1 MPVSLL
7 FSLDQESSRPLVQA
21 FKELELEIEYCS
33 DIFAAVEWLTRRSFD
48 VIVADCDSGP
58 EAAFLLKNSREM
70 KLNKAAFTLALS
82 TGDPSTDAQD
92 GPDLVLTKPL
102 LSDQVKYS
110 VLSNDRFLVCMRAWV
125 ARGDF
130 VQKPASAITAAEKA
144 PTISEQNPAPLAAD
158 PVMPSPSRISAARPP
173 DTPFHLTFATLDR
186 GWFRSLARKSGEQDS
201 GTVKRYTRK
210 RLVGSVLLSLVFV
223 ASGCIYGSPL
233 RVQSV
238 FASVATAYQQTV
250 AARLGKSRPHAVDVG
265 SEPSPTTQAAVKTP
279 VAGKYQTSK
288 LRLPAGQTIFL
299 TDETVVPPPETEQ
312 ADASPNQSH
321 PPVEAA
327 RVLIPESLSRPQL
340 ETSTLQT
347 VSLKRS
353 PGLLSQVEPVNLAE
367 DLSRTLLL
375 QKVTPSYPEQALK
388 AGVEGAVIL
397 QAWIGKDGSIRDLK
411 LVDGSLLL
419 GRAAVEAVKQW
430 RYKPYLRNGV
440 AVEAQTYVTVNFRL
454 P

>member
-7 FSLDQESSRPLVQA
+7 FSCDQESSRPLVQA
-21 FKELELEIEYCS
+21 FKELELDIEYCS

-58 EAAFLLKNSREM
+58 EAAFLLKNAREL
-70 KLNKAAFTLALS
+70 KLNKTAFTLAL
-82 TGDPSTDAQD
+82 TAGALRADPQD

-102 LSDQVKYS
+102 VSDQVKYS

-125 ARGDF
+125 SRGDF
-130 VQKPASAITAAEKA
+130 VQRSAS
-144 PTISEQNPAPLAAD
+144 TISAAD
-158 PVMPSPSRISAARPP
+158 NIEKLPTQFGQIAATPVTPSPSHSHASHPSDAPM
-173 DTPFHLTFATLDR
+173 HLTFATLDR
-186 GWFRSLARKSGEQDS
+186 GLFRSLAARNSGEQGS
-201 GTVKRYTRK
+201 GTGKRYARK
-210 RLVGSVLLSLVFV
+210 RLVGSALLGLVLAAGGS
-223 ASGCIYGSPL
+223 IYGSPL
-233 RVQSV
+233 RVQTV
-238 FASVATAYQQTV
+238 FASVATAYQQALAT
-250 AARLGKSRPHAVDVG
+250 RLGKSRSHANDVA
-265 SEPSPTTQAAVKTP
+265 SESSPPTQATAQT
-279 VAGKYQTSK
+279 AASGRYQPS
-288 LRLPAGQTIFL
+288 RVRVPAAPTIFL
-299 TDETVVPPPETEQ
+299 TDETVVAPSQTVKSST
-312 ADASPNQSH
+312 ASDQDRLT
-321 PPVEAA
+321 VEAA
-327 RVLIPESLSRPQL
+327 RVLIPDSLSRPQP
-340 ETSTLQT
+340 ESPTLQT

-367 DLSRTLLL
+367 DLSRSLLL

-419 GRAAVEAVKQW
+419 GRAAVDAVKQW